1 MSPHA
6 EIKLVKSC
14 VIAIEKAMFSI
25 FILTSSLKLLWD
37 SLLSGELNSAHTF
50 CEINRIKTN

>member
-25 FILTSSLKLLWD
+25 FILASSLKLLWD
-37 SLLSGELNSAHTF
+37 SLLSGELNSAPTF
-50 CEINRIKTN
+50 CEIN